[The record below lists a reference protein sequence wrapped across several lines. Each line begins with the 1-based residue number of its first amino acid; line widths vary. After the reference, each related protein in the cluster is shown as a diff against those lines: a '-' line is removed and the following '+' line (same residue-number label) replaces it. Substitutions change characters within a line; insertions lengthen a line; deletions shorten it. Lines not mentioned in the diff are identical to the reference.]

1 MKEYKIPN
9 LFLMKMFTVCYNFIK
24 EMKGDSEEKWEKVNV
39 AREALNKM
47 YDTTY
52 SSNQRR
58 SFWCRVVLL

>member
-52 SSNQRR
+52 RQTS
-58 SFWCRVVLL
+58 

>member
-24 EMKGDSEEKWEKVNV
+24 EMKGDSVEKWKNV
-39 AREALNKM
+39 AREALHKM

-58 SFWCRVVLL
+58 AYWCRVVLL